1 MLRARAIEC
10 QSYVVAAAQVGK
22 HNSKRSSYG
31 HSMIVDPWG
40 KVIAKIEE
48 GEGVASANLDLA
60 KISKIRQE
68 MPVREHRRPDLYGL
82 VTLNNC
88 AVLSQNESNSDGF
101 QFGPHHIPCNHVV
114 STILLIRIGVVQM
127 YEEVLCF
134 CRYSHQNTPTSW

>member
-10 QSYVVAAAQVGK
+10 QSYVIAAAQVGK
-22 HNSKRSSYG
+22 HNAKRSSYG

-40 KVIAKIEE
+40 KVIARIEE
-48 GEGVASANLDLA
+48 GEGVASADLDLA

-68 MPVREHRRPDLYGL
+68 MPVCEHRRPDLYGL

-114 STILLIRIGVVQM
+114 SSNKLTRMYINYIGW
-127 YEEVLCF
+127 
-134 CRYSHQNTPTSW
+134 CRDTRR